1 MRLSIWSGAHPTAR
15 ACASILAKRRMQCPS
30 RHVIVDEELAIGRG
44 RLLCGVG
51 LSASVATYLQLDIP
65 ACVF

>member
-15 ACASILAKRRMQCPS
+15 ACPS